1 MLARYRIG
9 MIVPSVNTA
18 LEPLTIEMLKTVDE
32 DVSVHFTRI
41 EVHDVSL
48 GDESARQFTFDA
60 FLQAARLLVDAQ
72 VQVVAWNGTSGGW
85 MGIDLERELARRIE
99 GALGVPFTT
108 TTLALVSSMQARG
121 VAKWGL
127 AIPYTVEL
135 AEQVARN
142 YGAEGLQCVRTTVRN
157 WQTEGEV
164 AATPAD
170 LRLMMEEAYEPGVD
184 AVAVVCTNLAAAP
197 LVVEFE
203 RDFDTTVFD
212 SIAITFHH
220 CLRVG
225 GIADPTIRGWG
236 RAVSGRGHVT

>member
-1 MLARYRIG
+1 
-9 MIVPSVNTA
+9 MITPSVNTA
-18 LEPLTIEMLKTVDE
+18 LEPLTIEMLKAVDE

-48 GDESARQFTFDA
+48 DDESARQFTFEA

-85 MGIDLERELARRIE
+85 MGIDRERELAQKIE
-99 GALGVPFTT
+99 ETLGVPFTT
-108 TTLALVSSMQARG
+108 TTLALVSSMKAHD

-135 AEQVARN
+135 AAQVARN
-142 YGAEGLQCVRTTVRN
+142 YGSEGLECVRSTVRN

-170 LRLMMEEAYEPGVD
+170 LRLMMEEAYEPGID

-197 LVVEFE
+197 LVVDFENEFG
-203 RDFDTTVFD
+203 TTVFD
-212 SIAITFHH
+212 SIATTLHH
-220 CLRVG
+220 CLG
-225 GIADPTIRGWG
+225 ACGIPSPAIQGWG
-236 RAVSGRGHVT
+236 RAVAGRASKH